1 MPSETIKFVSKN
13 RRADQDNILDPLSPA
28 GDEKEDNQ
36 EEISKNTKEINKTVI
51 KNDSKSMEA
60 IENKN
65 ITSTRSNGVTLR
77 DECCPCLL
85 ENLDATTSILLQIY
99 NEDRDRRNRTMTK
112 DKSISASTKTKRS
125 VTSNDKVVKKKNDK
139 KKKNKT
145 KRKHRRKKRKR
156 DKRQK
161 GLFSQLDVCCLCNF
175 LPEEDIS
182 LLSATSSDESS
193 ATKTDSSISTT
204 QRTEITT
211 TSKKFSHDLSTIRVV
226 QETTPSTNNASDK
239 GEELDNKFKDMT
251 TTNPLLGFP

>member
-13 RRADQDNILDPLSPA
+13 RRVDKDNILDTLSA
-28 GDEKEDNQ
+28 TVEEKEDNQ
-36 EEISKNTKEINKTVI
+36 EITSKITKEFSKTI
-51 KNDSKSMEA
+51 FKNDSNSMEA
-60 IENKN
+60 IENTN
-65 ITSTRSNGVTLR
+65 SASNSSNGVTLR
-77 DECCPCLL
+77 KECCPCLL

-125 VTSNDKVVKKKNDK
+125 VTSNEKDDRKKKDK

-182 LLSATSSDESS
+182 LLSATSSDENS

-204 QRTEITT
+204 QRTEINTKR
-211 TSKKFSHDLSTIRVV
+211 KKFPHDLSTIRVV

-239 GEELDNKFKDMT
+239 GEELDNKFKDIT
-251 TTNPLLGFP
+251 TTNGLLGFP